1 VRCIGRGR
9 IEEVAIMSTATRG
22 ARYVVFSSNGKGP
35 NVLAVRGCLGQNH
48 TIKKEAETNE
58 RRRINYINH
67 DINSHLKR
75 SIYMTK
81 KRARQQNRYSSVSH
95 MTKKRIITY
104 GIIAAIISGVGITG
118 YKSMIPTNGNTPVF
132 GIPINH
138 FVKAKYSAGSGY
150 AWVSLSSGTA
160 KGLKGGGG
168 SGGMI
173 NPTYVFGKG
182 GLQSMHVINEDYES
196 HSNHNFNIDE
206 FNVHSKDLAYTQSQ
220 TITFVADKAG
230 TFHYYCTIHPEMKG
244 DITVE

>member
-1 VRCIGRGR
+1 
-9 IEEVAIMSTATRG
+9 
-22 ARYVVFSSNGKGP
+22 
-35 NVLAVRGCLGQNH
+35 
-48 TIKKEAETNE
+48 
-58 RRRINYINH
+58 
-67 DINSHLKR
+67 
-75 SIYMTK
+75 
-81 KRARQQNRYSSVSH
+81 